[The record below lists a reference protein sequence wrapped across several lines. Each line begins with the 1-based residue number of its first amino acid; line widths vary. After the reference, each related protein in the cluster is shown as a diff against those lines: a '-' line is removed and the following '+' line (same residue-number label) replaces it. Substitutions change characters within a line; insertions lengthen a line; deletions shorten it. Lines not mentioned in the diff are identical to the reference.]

1 MAIAIPVSALRKGP
15 GGDQVFVIQPD
26 EHGKTRAHARL
37 VKSGAMFG
45 DEVVIHTGLSANEM
59 VAASGSFKL
68 RDGVLV
74 GITGEQG
81 KEKQLS
87 QLLSRR

>member
-1 MAIAIPVSALRKGP
+1 
-15 GGDQVFVIQPD
+15 VIQPD

-37 VKSGAMFG
+37 VESGAMLG

-74 GITGEQG
+74 AIAGEQG
-81 KEKQLS
+81 KGNHLTLS
-87 QLLSRR
+87 MSRR